1 MEECGTKEAAKAH
14 PFGGNSM
21 PVDFIHLVMG
31 SIYLITWLFIGQIA
45 ICRQTETEGD
55 RVNRRP

>member
-1 MEECGTKEAAKAH
+1 
-14 PFGGNSM
+14 M